1 MGSAVAL
8 SVLQFH
14 RASKSFHLVEQSV
27 RAIEEVSVEIAYG
40 EFVALVGRSGC
51 GKSTFL
57 SLAGAMDLPTS
68 GHVFIDGNPTQDMDD
83 EQLTRIRRECVGFV
97 FQFFRLFP
105 TLSVVEN
112 VEVPL
117 QLTGRREPRSK
128 ARELLELVGL
138 QNLGARMP
146 HQLSGGQMQ
155 RVAIARALAPSP
167 SLLLADEPMGNLD
180 TETSATIMQ
189 LFKRVNS
196 ELGTTIVM
204 ATHSTENAGETDRIL
219 LMSDGRLVA
228 DEPPSDIELPAG
240 RSSSPSHSPTDPAT
254 ADPG

>member
-1 MGSAVAL
+1 M
-8 SVLQFH
+8 SVLRFDQ
-14 RASKSFHLVEQSV
+14 ASKAYTLIEQSV
-27 RAIEEVSVEIAYG
+27 QALTDVSVEIAKR

-68 GHVFIDGNPTQDMDD
+68 GEVFIDGLSTQNLDD
-83 EQLTRIRRECVGFV
+83 ERMTSIRRERVGFV
-97 FQFFRLFP
+97 FQLFRLFP

-117 QLTGRREPRSK
+117 QLSGRPNARPR
-128 ARELLELVGL
+128 ALDLLELVGM
-138 QNLGARMP
+138 GAMGGRMP

-167 SLLLADEPMGNLD
+167 GLLLADEPMGNLD
-180 TETSATIMQ
+180 TDTSAAIMD
-189 LFKRVNS
+189 LFKRVNT

-204 ATHSTENAGETDRIL
+204 ATHSIEGAMDSDRVLSI
-219 LMSDGRLVA
+219 SDGRLIS
-228 DEPPSDIELPAG
+228 DEPSSVFAARHGRNRSGSDGA
-240 RSSSPSHSPTDPAT
+240 
-254 ADPG
+254 ADR

>member
-1 MGSAVAL
+1 M
-8 SVLQFH
+8 SVLRFDQ
-14 RASKSFHLVEQSV
+14 ASKAYTLIEQSV
-27 RAIEEVSVEIAYG
+27 QALTDVSVEIAQR

-68 GHVFIDGNPTQDMDD
+68 GEVFIDGLSTQNLDD
-83 EQLTRIRRECVGFV
+83 ERMTSIRRERVGFV
-97 FQFFRLFP
+97 FQLFRLFP

-117 QLTGRREPRSK
+117 QLSGRPNARPR
-128 ARELLELVGL
+128 ALDLLELVGM
-138 QNLGARMP
+138 GAMGGRMP

-167 SLLLADEPMGNLD
+167 RLLLADEPMGNLD
-180 TETSATIMQ
+180 TDTSAAIMD
-189 LFKRVNS
+189 LFKRVNT

-204 ATHSTENAGETDRIL
+204 ATHSIEGAMDSDRVLSI
-219 LMSDGRLVA
+219 SDGRLIS
-228 DEPPSDIELPAG
+228 DEPSSVFAARHGRNRSGSDGA
-240 RSSSPSHSPTDPAT
+240 
-254 ADPG
+254 ADR